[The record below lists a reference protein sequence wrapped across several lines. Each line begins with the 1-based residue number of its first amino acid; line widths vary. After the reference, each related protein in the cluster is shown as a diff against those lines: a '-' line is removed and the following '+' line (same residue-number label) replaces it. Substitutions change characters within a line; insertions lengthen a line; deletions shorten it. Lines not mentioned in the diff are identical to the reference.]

1 MEKNRILALALLLL
15 FISLITLLIAY
26 DGAVWLQSLE
36 KYNQSWLLLDQS
48 DVESDNVETVSSMK
62 DLLINNSSPEKKF
75 TEAISTIKACYS
87 YNSFNEEDYYSL
99 YGFAVSGEKTDDL
112 KTNEAVE
119 ALRLLVFVDKDFN
132 SKLADLSILI
142 DYNPRGITSTSV
154 FGDSFKYYL
163 NYRYTFQK
171 IMTGEIKVESLLK
184 PIPEIPDWLWYTPF
198 VFFLSGMFL
207 ALLCVVKKK

>member
-1 MEKNRILALALLLL
+1 MDKKRILALALLLL

-26 DGAVWLQSLE
+26 DGAVWLQSLD

-48 DVESDNVETVSSMK
+48 DVESDNAETVSLMR
-62 DLLINNSSPEKKF
+62 DVLISNPTPEKKF
-75 TEAISTIKACYS
+75 TEAMGIIEAYYS
-87 YNSFNEEDYYSL
+87 YDRFDEKDYYQL
-99 YGFAVSGEKTDDL
+99 YWFVISDEKTDDL
-112 KTNEAVE
+112 RTNEAIE
-119 ALRLLVFVDKDFN
+119 ALRLLMFVDKDFN

-154 FGDSFKYYL
+154 FGDGFKYYL

-171 IMTGEIKVESLLK
+171 IMTGEVKIESLLK

-207 ALLCVVKKK
+207 VLLSVVKKK